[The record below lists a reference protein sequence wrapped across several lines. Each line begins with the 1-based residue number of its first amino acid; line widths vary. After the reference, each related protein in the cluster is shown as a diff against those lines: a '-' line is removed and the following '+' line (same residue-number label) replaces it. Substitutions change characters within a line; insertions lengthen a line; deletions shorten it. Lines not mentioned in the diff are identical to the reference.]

1 MDICNVT
8 KLPCAYCNPVC
19 EHRVKP
25 CLCEDEDA
33 DDIRIVKNEQGFYE
47 LQFWDWRDY
56 DDDGYSDCD
65 YVCVNRIMINFC
77 PKCGRDLM
85 S

>member
-19 EHRVKP
+19 EHRVNI
-25 CLCEDEDA
+25 CLCEE
-33 DDIRIVKNEQGFYE
+33 E
-47 LQFWDWRDY
+47 
-56 DDDGYSDCD
+56 DDDVKITKNDS
-65 YVCVNRIMINFC
+65 
-77 PKCGRDLM
+77 GRELM

>member
-47 LQFWDWRDY
+47 LQFWDWLVV
-56 DDDGYSDCD
+56 S
-65 YVCVNRIMINFC
+65 
-77 PKCGRDLM
+77 
-85 S
+85 